1 MTTIVLPQEPHIQ
14 AAEEAIRADI
24 RHRIRRYIIDNLLL
38 GTAEELD
45 DAASLTKGGIID
57 STGTLELVAFLGEEF
72 AIAITDKDLIPANLD
87 SVDGMVALVE
97 RKSPRR

>member
-1 MTTIVLPQEPHIQ
+1 MNDVSQQDIHMPTDER
-14 AAEEAIRADI
+14 AIRADI
-24 RHRIRRYIIDNLLL
+24 RRRIRHYVIDNLLL

-45 DAASLTKGGIID
+45 NAASLTKGGIID

-72 AIAITDKDLIPANLD
+72 GIVITDKELIPANLD

-97 RKSPRR
+97 RKSLRV